1 MGTAEGQ
8 SPSKTQSFIPAEK
21 EGEMGEFSSTIENR
35 LDQAY
40 KNLHEAESTGDQYL
54 ADTFTAEIEDLHRLA
69 TDNGV
74 HIRH

>member
-1 MGTAEGQ
+1 
-8 SPSKTQSFIPAEK
+8 
-21 EGEMGEFSSTIENR
+21 MGEFTSTIEHR

-74 HIRH
+74 HLRH